1 MSLESFKHKQA
12 EKLSEICGYTG
23 VFGMLISI
31 TCMVQHMI
39 YGLSHWLIYLIALFY
54 CFAIISYLLLA
65 LQKQY
70 APLLIIIV
78 AALSLADVLMLFIFH
93 VISLI
98 VVVLLLYSVIAASLL
113 YMEGIAGRLR
123 MRAIEKRRED
133 DEWRE
138 RI

>member
-39 YGLSHWLIYLIALFY
+39 YGLSHWLIYAIALFY
-54 CFAIISYLLLA
+54 CFAIISYLLLS

-78 AALSLADVLMLFIFH
+78 AALSLVDVLMLFIFH

-123 MRAIEKRRED
+123 MRAIEKRREE

-138 RI
+138 RL